1 MPRSTGC
8 CARRGAST
16 TSRPSRSPTRELRAL
31 YELAKWGPTTA
42 NSQPQRVVFV
52 RSAEAKERLAPA
64 LSSQNQQEGARRAG
78 GGDPRLRHAL
88 LRAPAA
94 AVPQS
99 AGAEL
104 VRDHAGGDPHHG
116 AAQRHAAG
124 RLSDA
129 GGARDRA
136 RLRPDVGLQERR
148 GGCRVLPRRP
158 FQVEFPVL
166 PRPRRSVDLAETGL
180 SFRAS
185 TRSARSSSPARAWR
199 GSAAPG
205 TAASSPP
212 RRCEASCP
220 ARSC

>member
-1 MPRSTGC
+1 MNDIRHSETAHSRCRAGSALSHGAELQRFHGAAGHRRRAARALRSGEMGPDHRQL
-8 CARRGAST
+8 AAAARGVREKRRGQGAA
-16 TSRPSRSPTRELRAL
+16 RAG
-31 YELAKWGPTTA
+31 A
-42 NSQPQRVVFV
+42 VV
-52 RSAEAKERLAPA
+52 AE
-64 LSSQNQQEGARRAG
+64 SQEGARRAG
-78 GGDPRLRHAL
+78 AGDSRLRHAL

-136 RLRPDVGLQERR
+136 RLRPDVGIQERR

-158 FQVEFPVL
+158 FQIEFPVL

-180 SFRAS
+180 SFRV
-185 TRSARSSSPARAWR
+185 RR
-199 GSAAPG
+199 GLHH
-205 TAASSPP
+205 
-212 RRCEASCP
+212 RL
-220 ARSC
+220 